1 VIFQKSILAL
11 LFASGVGAVGALAAG
26 PHALAVWRHWDLE
39 SGSARQLRLERRST
53 LVSTGMALLLTVQ
66 SVALLLFVF
75 NADRMASQFVGAM
88 CAVGTLRVDG
98 FGFPALLAQVAAFF
112 GSSVWLTMNAVDGRC
127 RDRPLTRARSA
138 LLLALIPVL
147 LLAFGLELAFFLG
160 LDANVITS
168 CCGSLFSI
176 QAPGVGGDLAALPPG
191 QAMTATFLLLGG
203 TAAVAARTVHRGQGG
218 LALGVAGILAFA
230 VALAGIVAF
239 VSLYV
244 YEDPHHHC
252 PFCLLKPEYG
262 YRGYAF
268 YVPLLA
274 ATSAALAAAAL
285 APFASA
291 RERGPASA
299 GRVRSATRALAGV
312 ALGGFVLVL
321 LLMAWQ
327 VASSGLKL
335 LAHG

>member
-11 LFASGVGAVGALAAG
+11 LFASGVGAIGALAAG

-39 SGSARQLRLERRST
+39 SGSARQLRLERSST

-98 FGFPALLAQVAAFF
+98 FGFPALLAQVVAFF
-112 GSSVWLTMNAVDGRC
+112 GSSVWLTLNAVDGQC

-147 LLAFGLELAFFLG
+147 LLAFGLELAYFLE
-160 LDANVITS
+160 LEANVITS
-168 CCGSLFSI
+168 CCGSLFTNR
-176 QAPGVGGDLAALPPG
+176 APGLGGDLAAWPPG
-191 QAMTATFLLLGG
+191 QAMPVTFVVLACA
-203 TAAVAARTVHRGQGG
+203 AAVAARVARRGQGG
-218 LALGVAGILAFA
+218 VTLGTAGILAFA
-230 VALAGIVAF
+230 VSLAGIVAF

-244 YEDPHHHC
+244 YEAPHHHC
-252 PFCLLKPEYG
+252 PFCLLEKEYG

-268 YVPLLA
+268 YVPLFA
-274 ATSAALAAAAL
+274 ATSASLAAAAL
-285 APFASA
+285 APFAPARAQGPPSA
-291 RERGPASA
+291 E
-299 GRVRSATRALAGV
+299 RVRHATRALAVV

-321 LLMAWQ
+321 VLMAWQ
-327 VASSGLKL
+327 IVSSPLKL
-335 LAHG
+335 FPHE